1 MQDKL
6 KDVADVRDGTH
17 DSPKY
22 LSAGIPLV
30 TSKNVSNGQINY
42 DGVNYISLEDYKKI
56 NTRSKVDINDILM
69 GMIGTIGNLALIH
82 TEPSFA
88 IKNVAL
94 IKDTQQIF
102 YLFLYYYLQSPYIT
116 KQLFISLDGGTQKFI
131 SLKKIRNLFIRKTN
145 SLEQKRVSYF
155 FKSLDSIITLEQK
168 KIEKLELL
176 KEYLLQNMFAD
187 ESGYPK
193 VRFSG
198 FTEEWIQRELGDVA
212 EYRRGSFPQPYGDP
226 RWYDDNGMPFVQV
239 ADVNDN
245 FQLHKN
251 TKRKIS
257 KKAMPNSVY
266 APQDTIVITLQG
278 SIGRVAITQYP
289 AYVDRT
295 LLIIEKLNQN
305 LNKLFFT
312 FLLSNLF
319 IEKARKAP
327 GGTIKTITIKELSKF
342 NLVLPKN
349 LLEQKRIGKILET
362 ILNIITLEQT
372 KLEKLNALKQK
383 LLSSLFV

>member
-1 MQDKL
+1 M
-6 KDVADVRDGTH
+6 AEER
-17 DSPKY
+17 
-22 LSAGIPLV
+22 
-30 TSKNVSNGQINY
+30 
-42 DGVNYISLEDYKKI
+42 
-56 NTRSKVDINDILM
+56 
-69 GMIGTIGNLALIH
+69 
-82 TEPSFA
+82 
-88 IKNVAL
+88 
-94 IKDTQQIF
+94 
-102 YLFLYYYLQSPYIT
+102 
-116 KQLFISLDGGTQKFI
+116 KQPEL
-131 SLKKIRNLFIRKTN
+131 R
-145 SLEQKRVSYF
+145 
-155 FKSLDSIITLEQK
+155 FK
-168 KIEKLELL
+168 
-176 KEYLLQNMFAD
+176 
-187 ESGYPK
+187 
-193 VRFSG
+193 G
-198 FTEEWIQRELGDVA
+198 FTDDWIQRELGDVA

-327 GGTIKTITIKELSKF
+327 GGTIKTITIKELS
-342 NLVLPKN
+342 LVLPKN